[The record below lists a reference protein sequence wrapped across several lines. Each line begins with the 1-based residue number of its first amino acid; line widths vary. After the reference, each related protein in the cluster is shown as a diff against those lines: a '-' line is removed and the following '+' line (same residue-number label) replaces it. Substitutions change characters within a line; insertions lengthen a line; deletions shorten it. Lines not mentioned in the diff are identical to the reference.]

1 MDINKK
7 ELVETLT
14 KGRNSA
20 KKLQNLLTQKV
31 NDDGLASVDD
41 LVTEISQSFYGG
53 LLVLNSSN
61 SGEVSRVPV
70 SSHAISS
77 ACSGDQIPEVHTG
90 KTPASVAK
98 GRRGGYKRRKIV
110 GSRMEVSETIEDGYA
125 WRKYGQ
131 KEILNSDF
139 PRCYFRCTHKQV
151 YGCKALKQ
159 VQKLKDGSNMFQIIY
174 FGHHTCPPPNITS
187 SHPRRGLDLDCKNS
201 KNHHSLPNNP
211 STITKSHIDPSAKQD
226 DLTNKV
232 SSVNGAQSC
241 PALVWKEILLDEFEC
256 FKNDGSLSDMSF
268 DDIVFS

>member
-1 MDINKK
+1 MDINKE

-14 KGRNSA
+14 RGRNSA

-41 LVTEISQSFYGG
+41 LVTEIAQSFYGG

-77 ACSGDQIPEVHTG
+77 ACSGDQRPEVHSG

-98 GRRGGYKRRKIV
+98 GRRGCYKRRRTID
-110 GSRMEVSETIEDGYA
+110 SRMEVSESIEDGYA

-139 PRCYFRCTHKQV
+139 PRCYFRCTQKQV

-159 VQKLKDGSNMFQIIY
+159 VQKLEDGSNMFHIIY
-174 FGHHTCPPPNITS
+174 FGHHTCPPPNNTS
-187 SHPRRGLDLDCKNS
+187 SHPKN
-201 KNHHSLPNNP
+201 HSLPNSP
-211 STITKSHIDPSAKQD
+211 STITKSHIDPSAKED

-232 SSVNGAQSC
+232 SSASGAQSC

-268 DDIVFS
+268 DDIVFC

>member
-31 NDDGLASVDD
+31 NDDGLVSVDD

-77 ACSGDQIPEVHTG
+77 ACSDDQIPKVHTG
-90 KTPASVAK
+90 KTPEPVAK
-98 GRRGGYKRRKIV
+98 GRRGGYKRSLRFCRKIV

-139 PRCYFRCTHKQV
+139 PRYFL
-151 YGCKALKQ
+151 LK
-159 VQKLKDGSNMFQIIY
+159 
-174 FGHHTCPPPNITS
+174 
-187 SHPRRGLDLDCKNS
+187 KN
-201 KNHHSLPNNP
+201 
-211 STITKSHIDPSAKQD
+211 
-226 DLTNKV
+226 
-232 SSVNGAQSC
+232 
-241 PALVWKEILLDEFEC
+241 
-256 FKNDGSLSDMSF
+256 
-268 DDIVFS
+268 